1 MKYIRRIRI
10 EWMMI
15 LVAAVFL
22 VQNLILDDRF
32 GFVPVLSIS
41 LLAFFGLLV
50 GFLGNTITVAVFSML
65 VMTTGTFLLYYTPII
80 MPRLEKIYLII
91 VIPIFAVLG
100 LIAKNSVLFNR
111 RLNTFQPRMHQYLTT
126 LDETTGLYNKEE
138 FEARF
143 EKFKCAMNLYVKSGR
158 GLIVSFYTVDYIEQ
172 LRYQNAQATDQLLQ
186 ALSQELS
193 DIRLPEEDQFYLG
206 DGTFVVMSPV
216 YQSGDSLTFI
226 QELNRI
232 TKTQFSLFPFKNFE
246 RSQNT
251 VIRFGEITIEGSTE
265 LTAEQVISRARRR
278 SEASLT
284 IFRFPGLSSFCL

>member
-226 QELNRI
+226 QELNQI

-278 SEASLT
+278 SEADLT
-284 IFRFPGLSSFCL
+284 DEYIL

>member
-111 RLNTFQPRMHQYLTT
+111 RLNTFQPRMHRYLTT

-226 QELNRI
+226 QELNQI

-265 LTAEQVISRARRR
+265 LTAEQVISRVRRR
-278 SEASLT
+278 SEADLT
-284 IFRFPGLSSFCL
+284 DEYIL

>member
-111 RLNTFQPRMHQYLTT
+111 RLNTFQPRMHKYLTT

-158 GLIVSFYTVDYIEQ
+158 GLIVSFYTVDFIEQ

-216 YQSGDSLTFI
+216 YQSGASLTFI

-278 SEASLT
+278 SEADLT
-284 IFRFPGLSSFCL
+284 DEYIL

>member
-278 SEASLT
+278 SEADLT
-284 IFRFPGLSSFCL
+284 DEYIL

>member
-1 MKYIRRIRI
+1 MKYVRRIRI

-226 QELNRI
+226 QDLNRI

-265 LTAEQVISRARRR
+265 LTAEQVISRVRRR
-278 SEASLT
+278 SEADLT
-284 IFRFPGLSSFCL
+284 DEYIL

>member
-80 MPRLEKIYLII
+80 MPRLEKVYLII

-111 RLNTFQPRMHQYLTT
+111 RLNTFQPRMHRYLTT

-265 LTAEQVISRARRR
+265 LTAEQVISRVRRR
-278 SEASLT
+278 SEADLT
-284 IFRFPGLSSFCL
+284 DEYIL

>member
-216 YQSGDSLTFI
+216 YQSDDSLTFI

-251 VIRFGEITIEGSTE
+251 VIRFGEIAIEGSTE

-278 SEASLT
+278 SEADLT
-284 IFRFPGLSSFCL
+284 DEYIL

>member
-226 QELNRI
+226 QELNQI

-265 LTAEQVISRARRR
+265 LTAEQVISQARRR
-278 SEASLT
+278 SEADLT
-284 IFRFPGLSSFCL
+284 DEYIL

>member
-1 MKYIRRIRI
+1 
-10 EWMMI
+10 MI

-111 RLNTFQPRMHQYLTT
+111 RVNTFQPRMHQYLTT

-251 VIRFGEITIEGSTE
+251 VIRFGEIAIEGSTE

-278 SEASLT
+278 SEADLT
-284 IFRFPGLSSFCL
+284 DEYIL